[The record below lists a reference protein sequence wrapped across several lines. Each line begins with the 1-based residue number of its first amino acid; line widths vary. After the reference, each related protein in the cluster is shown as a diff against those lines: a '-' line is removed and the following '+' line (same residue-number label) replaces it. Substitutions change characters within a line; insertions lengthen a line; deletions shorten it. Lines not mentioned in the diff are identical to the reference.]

1 MGKSKARRPAP
12 AIQPPAMPA
21 VSAVSAGPAV
31 EVVVDHEPDRF
42 PWLRLALGV
51 LAIVLLFGLWWC
63 GVRPLLLVREA
74 RAKLE
79 TDPEAAAGLLEDAM
93 ASSLTNQ
100 RDAYVLWT
108 RALVRSG
115 QGEEALGCFG
125 MIPSPELA
133 EAGGLVDLA
142 DDAIQAR
149 MALLA
154 KLSLE
159 AIPPTSTRRSAAV
172 ERLIS
177 IQRMYEKSDAALKL
191 ADEWSQLEPKN
202 PAPWVAK
209 AQIHEQQL
217 QFTEAKQDYREFL
230 AREKHPEPRS
240 VGLRS
245 LVRLLI
251 LLGEREETRVL
262 QDELT
267 QTWTTPTAEDQLHE
281 AQLRRLEGDIDGA
294 RSEVEKV
301 LQAESGNLVAL
312 ELRGTLAMDRHD
324 DARAEADLATILKD
338 QPWNKA
344 VHYKL
349 AQTLAKLGR
358 EAESASHFAENRRLN
373 QLSTR
378 VLDLQ
383 GRKDRTAAE
392 TAELIEAMEQT
403 GMQAAAELLKR
414 STP

>member
-12 AIQPPAMPA
+12 AIQPPAVATVPA
-21 VSAVSAGPAV
+21 VPTG
-31 EVVVDHEPDRF
+31 VVDHGPGRF
-42 PWLRLALGV
+42 PWWRLALGV
-51 LAIVLLFGLWWC
+51 MGIVLLFGIWWC

-79 TDPEAAAGLLEDAM
+79 TDPAAAAGLLEDAM
-93 ASSLTNQ
+93 AASWTSQ
-100 RDAYVLWT
+100 RDAHVLWA

-115 QGEEALGCFG
+115 QEEEALGCFSL
-125 MIPSPELA
+125 IQSPELA
-133 EAGGLVDLA
+133 QADGLVDLA
-142 DDAIQAR
+142 DDALQAR

-159 AIPPTSTRRSAAV
+159 AIPPTSTRRSDAI
-172 ERLIS
+172 ERLIA
-177 IQRMYEKSDAALKL
+177 IQMLYENSDAALKL
-191 ADEWSQLEPKN
+191 TDEWTQLQPKN
-202 PAPWVAK
+202 AAPWMAK
-209 AQIHEQQL
+209 AQIHQQRL

-230 AREKHPEPRS
+230 AREKQPEPRS

-245 LVRLLI
+245 LVSLLI
-251 LLGEREETRVL
+251 LMGEREETREW
-262 QDELT
+262 QNELL
-267 QTWTTPTAEDQLHE
+267 QTWTTPTTEDQLHE
-281 AQLRRLEGDIDGA
+281 AQLRRLEGDIPGA
-294 RSEVEKV
+294 WSEVEQV
-301 LQAESGNLVAL
+301 LLAESGNRVAL
-312 ELRGTLAMDRHD
+312 ELRGTLAIDRHD
-324 DARAEADLATILKD
+324 YARAEADLATILKD

-378 VLDLQ
+378 VIDLQ
-383 GRKDRTAAE
+383 ARKDRTAAE

-403 GMQAAAELLKR
+403 GMQSAAERLKR